1 MQSPLLKE
9 TQERHYQS
17 VRTRIHNKICKSIL
31 CGSSCTTHGCPFF
44 HSIQQFK
51 TETLCEFG
59 KFCTVQGC
67 PFPHKIDQIYNWEEM
82 NEIDLYD
89 LLRKNREGD
98 STIRSYQ
105 DLLLIDNA
113 RKLRASSPSLD
124 SLSDLLEVF
133 QLETTKETDF
143 SSISSVVSIE
153 NELQRLVPSSL
164 TPSDEKDGL
173 ILYHQNNVNNYSS
186 KVELECRGLIVKDK
200 TLLVKTFPTARE
212 ISVGHPNYYEW
223 VSEAL
228 PSSIIIK
235 SYEGSL
241 LRVWK
246 CPGDTLRGS
255 QSGQGEDQWRIST
268 VRKIDATGSRWN
280 SSPSFSQRLI
290 ESIQLQTGKDFSTFC
305 YLLNPDYVYTFWL
318 TNDPQTKSICKNDAQ
333 HLYSLGCFDRLKD
346 FEYHLCTFNGIPFP
360 PRIEKHVFTPEE
372 LELAL
377 CDRSNSELT
386 DLKIQGYIILS
397 LQGEMLKVSSNKYR
411 DMYLIRGRNV
421 SNKFVKYL
429 ELHDQPSRESF
440 VELYPEETEHFQQL
454 DRKMTHLVSVLHM
467 LHQKDVTRKRL
478 PLVEK
483 EEYKVYRQLF
493 TEKPSAS
500 CSKDE
505 IYHLLCKSIRS
516 TKDHQSELGLDV
528 LRCLERQIQMLPS
541 PNLPQTVPIDR
552 AYYPQEIR
560 YGNRGQYKKKNIH
573 HIPSHPIVP
582 TSVTFSSSIET
593 TVPSS
598 RRVDIQF
605 GNYSSSYKTKM
616 TNRYEKHKMESD
628 SPRIHT
634 PSPTLSPSTTPIS
647 SPVTFSHP
655 LRYAMGDFD
664 GPSPVTFSKNI
675 QNSMLQCIRP
685 VMIQK

>member
-9 TQERHYQS
+9 TQERQYQS
-17 VRTRIHNKICKSIL
+17 VRTRLHSKICKSVL
-31 CGSSCTTHGCPFF
+31 SGSTCTTSGCPFF

-51 TETLCEFG
+51 TESLCEFG

-82 NEIDLYD
+82 NQIDLYN

-98 STIRSYQ
+98 SILRSYQ

-124 SLSDLLEVF
+124 SLSELLEIF
-133 QLETTKETDF
+133 QLETTKEPCELPLTGGHLKAERVP
-143 SSISSVVSIE
+143 SISCIA

-164 TPSDEKDGL
+164 SPSDEKDGFT
-173 ILYHQNNVNNYSS
+173 LYHQNNVNNFSS
-186 KVELECRGLIVKDK
+186 KVELECRGLIVKDN

-212 ISVGHPNYYEW
+212 ISVGHLNYNEW
-223 VSEAL
+223 VKEAL

-246 CPGDTLRGS
+246 CPG
-255 QSGQGEDQWRIST
+255 EDQWRIST
-268 VRKIDATGSRWN
+268 VRKIDASGSRWN

-290 ESIQLQTGKDFSTFC
+290 ESIQVQNGKDFASFC

-333 HLYSLGCFDRLKD
+333 HLYSLGCFDRLKN

-360 PRIEKHVFTPEE
+360 PRIETHVFTPEE

-377 CDRSNSELT
+377 CDRSNHELT

-440 VELYPEETEHFQQL
+440 LELYPEEKEHFQQL
-454 DRKMTHLVSVLHM
+454 DRKMTHLVSVLYM
-467 LHQKDVTRKRL
+467 LHEKDVTRKRL

-500 CSKDE
+500 LLQDE

-528 LRCLERQIQMLPS
+528 LRCLEHQIQMLPS
-541 PNLPQTVPIDR
+541 PNSPQTVPIDR

-560 YGNRGQYKKKNIH
+560 YGNRSQYKKKNIH
-573 HIPSHPIVP
+573 HTPSHPIVP
-582 TSVTFSSSIET
+582 NSVTFSSSIEKS
-593 TVPSS
+593 VLFS
-598 RRVDIQF
+598 RRVEIQF
-605 GNYSSSYKTKM
+605 GKYTSSYKRQEM
-616 TNRYEKHKMESD
+616 NQSPIVLDNDSD

-634 PSPTLSPSTTPIS
+634 PSPTLSPSTTPIA
-647 SPVTFSHP
+647 FSKP
-655 LRYAMGDFD
+655 LQSAMRELD
-664 GPSPVTFSKNI
+664 GPSPVMFSKNI
-675 QNSMLQCIRP
+675 SSSLLQHIRP
-685 VMIQK
+685 VMISK